1 MGDRADNLD
10 DEYSKF
16 ISRVREK
23 LNDQAKNKANILG
36 NGMEEYIIQ
45 HQVGPRGLI
54 EFDTYIQAN
63 RIANREQAIEN
74 AVTQKVDS
82 LNVIERFLRARGKKL
97 TANNVLLSLNQ
108 MSGGPGSDD
117 DLEDEDG
124 GEGKKLK
131 KHTRRR
137 RSRHR
142 RSRHKKSRRGR
153 SRHQKRKHKK
163 TRHKR

>member
-1 MGDRADNLD
+1 MGDRANNLD
-10 DEYSKF
+10 NEYSKF

-23 LNDQAKNKANILG
+23 LNDQAKNQANILG
-36 NGMEEYIIQ
+36 NGLEEYIIQ

-54 EFDTYIQAN
+54 EFDKYIQAN
-63 RIANREQAIEN
+63 RFENRELAIEA

-82 LNVIERFLRARGKKL
+82 LNVIKGFLRARNKKL
-97 TANNVLLSLNQ
+97 TADNVLLALIQ
-108 MSGGPGSDD
+108 ISGGPGSED

-163 TRHKR
+163 TRHRR

>member
-1 MGDRADNLD
+1 MGDQANNLD
-10 DEYSKF
+10 NEYSKF

-23 LNDQAKNKANILG
+23 LNDQAKNQANILG
-36 NGMEEYIIQ
+36 NGMEKYIIQ
-45 HQVGPRGLI
+45 QHVLPNGLI
-54 EFDTYIQAN
+54 EFDTYIQAD
-63 RIANREQAIEN
+63 RFENREQAIET

-82 LNVIERFLRARGKKL
+82 LNFIKGFLRARGKKL
-97 TANNVLLSLNQ
+97 TADNVLRSLIQ
-108 MSGGPGSDD
+108 MRGGPGSED

-163 TRHKR
+163 TRHRR